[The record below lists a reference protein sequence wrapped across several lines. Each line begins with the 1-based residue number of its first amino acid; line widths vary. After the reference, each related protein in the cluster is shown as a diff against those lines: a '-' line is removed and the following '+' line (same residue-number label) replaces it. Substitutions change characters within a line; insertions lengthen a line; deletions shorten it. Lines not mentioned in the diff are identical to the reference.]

1 MALVNY
7 NTTLEYATNTVT
19 LSLVDDLGLA
29 EDFTGNNFTFNIE
42 RIDDSSVKYTQGCT
56 VVGSQLTVV
65 VTPPKG
71 TLYAVGDDLYSFVNP
86 KYEHIYSIKSDTQV
100 YMAGKVNMVEV
111 AG

>member
-29 EDFTGNNFTFNIE
+29 QDFVGSNFTFNIE
-42 RIDDSSVKYTQGCT
+42 RIDNPEVKYIEVCT
-56 VVGSQLTVV
+56 AVGNQLTVE
-65 VTPPKG
+65 VTPPKD
-71 TLYAVGDDLYSFVNP
+71 TLYVFGDDLYSFVNP
-86 KYEHIYSIKSDTQV
+86 VYEHIYSIKSDTQV
-100 YMAGKVNMVEV
+100 YMAGKVNLVEV